1 MQYRRGRMPTL
12 NEITDGHSKRISKIT
27 KIRED
32 RLREAIAARD
42 RDLRAMPETAA
53 LYDAFEARI
62 ADARTKQL
70 ATDARAEDARAN
82 AMADVGDRLAA
93 ALADAQRVRREAD
106 VAAFEKRRNAE
117 EEAEHEFVL
126 AIGGSASKPTSKDAQ
141 RIRAEKLEK
150 AKKEFDAALVAA
162 QDAFRQARD
171 NALVAQSRG
180 ARDADRSFAATAR
193 VNEASM
199 AAARAEAER
208 TLAQAL
214 AALPKAAAEFAEW
227 RQATA
232 AIIADYKRAESEEFE
247 RFHKEVH
254 ALRG

>member
-1 MQYRRGRMPTL
+1 MATL
-12 NEITDGHSKRISKIT
+12 TEITEGHSKRISRIT

-32 RLREAIAARD
+32 GLREALAARD
-42 RDLRAMPETAA
+42 RDLRAIPATAKI
-53 LYDAFEARI
+53 YDAFEAQI
-62 ADARTKQL
+62 ADARARQL
-70 ATDARAEDARAN
+70 ATDAKAETARAN
-82 AMADVGDRLAA
+82 TLAEVSDKLSD

-117 EEAEHEFVL
+117 EDAEHEFLL
-126 AIGGSASKPTSKDAQ
+126 AIGGSASKPTSKEAQ
-141 RIRAEKLEK
+141 RIRAEKLDK

-208 TLAQAL
+208 TLGQAL

>member
-1 MQYRRGRMPTL
+1 MATL
-12 NEITDGHSKRISKIT
+12 TEITEGHSKRISRIT

-32 RLREAIAARD
+32 GLREALAARD
-42 RDLRAMPETAA
+42 RDLRAIPATAKI
-53 LYDAFEARI
+53 YDAFEAQI
-62 ADARTKQL
+62 ADARARQL
-70 ATDARAEDARAN
+70 ATDAKAETARAN
-82 AMADVGDRLAA
+82 TLAEVSDKLSD

-117 EEAEHEFVL
+117 EDAEHEFLL
-126 AIGGSASKPTSKDAQ
+126 AIGGSAAKPTSKEAQ

-150 AKKEFDAALVAA
+150 AKKDFDAALVAA

-171 NALVAQSRG
+171 AALVAQSRG

-199 AAARAEAER
+199 TAARVDAER
-208 TLAQAL
+208 ILAQAL
-214 AALPKAAAEFAEW
+214 AALPAAAAEFAEW

-232 AIIADYKRAESEEFE
+232 AIVAEYKRAENEEFE
-247 RFHKEVH
+247 RFHKEVQ

>member
-1 MQYRRGRMPTL
+1 MATL
-12 NEITDGHSKRISKIT
+12 NEITEGHSKRISKLT

-32 RLREAIAARD
+32 GLREALAARD
-42 RDLRAMPETAA
+42 RDLRAMPATAK
-53 LYDAFEARI
+53 LYDAFETQI
-62 ADARTKQL
+62 ADARARQL
-70 ATDARAEDARAN
+70 ATDGRAEDARAN
-82 AMADVGDRLAA
+82 AMADVGDRLAS

-106 VAAFEKRRNAE
+106 VAAFEKRRFAD
-117 EEAEHEFVL
+117 EEAEREFLL

-193 VNEASM
+193 VNDASM
-199 AAARAEAER
+199 KAARAEAER
-208 TLAQAL
+208 ALAQAL
-214 AALPKAAAEFAEW
+214 AALPEAAAEFAEW

-232 AIIADYKRAESEEFE
+232 AIAAEYKRAESEEFE
-247 RFHKEVH
+247 RFHREVQ

>member
-1 MQYRRGRMPTL
+1 MATL
-12 NEITDGHSKRISKIT
+12 TEITEGHSKRISRIT

-32 RLREAIAARD
+32 GLREALAARD
-42 RDLRAMPETAA
+42 RDLRAIPATAKI
-53 LYDAFEARI
+53 YDAFEAQI
-62 ADARTKQL
+62 ADARARQL
-70 ATDARAEDARAN
+70 ATDAKAETARAN
-82 AMADVGDRLAA
+82 TLAEVSDKLSD
-93 ALADAQRVRREAD
+93 ALADAQRLRREAD

-117 EEAEHEFVL
+117 EDAEHEFLL
-126 AIGGSASKPTSKDAQ
+126 AIGGSAAKPTSKEAQ

-150 AKKEFDAALVAA
+150 AKKDFDAALVAA

-171 NALVAQSRG
+171 AALVAQSRG

-199 AAARAEAER
+199 TAARVDAER

-214 AALPKAAAEFAEW
+214 AALPAAAAEFAEW

-232 AIIADYKRAESEEFE
+232 AIVAEYKRAENEEFE
-247 RFHKEVH
+247 RFHKEVQ